1 MEAERTTGISPTVVE
16 GFSTPQ
22 DAAAAIEALL
32 EVGFAASQIGIVT
45 EDDDAVQVIADEV
58 DARIAVRS
66 VDELGASADER
77 LVYADLIDDGAILVV
92 VAAGAREDE
101 ARDVM
106 FGTLADD
113 VLISEINLSD
123 HDSTGNPILDASIG
137 TTAGLT
143 PAIDTLIGEEPGEGY
158 ERLGDEDEIEDF
170 DEDEDE
176 DDRA

>member
-1 MEAERTTGISPTVVE
+1 MDTERARETTPTVVE

-32 EVGFAASQIGIVT
+32 EAGFAAGQIGIVT
-45 EDDDAVQVIADEV
+45 EDDDAVRAIADEV
-58 DARIAVRS
+58 DARIAVRG
-66 VDELGASADER
+66 VDELGTSADER
-77 LVYADLIDDGAILVV
+77 LVYADLLEDGEILVV
-92 VAAGAREDE
+92 VAAGGREDE

-106 FGTLADD
+106 FGTLRDD
-113 VLISEINLSD
+113 ALISEINLAD
-123 HDSTGNPILDASIG
+123 HDSTGNPILDDSIG

-158 ERLGDEDEIEDF
+158 ERLD

-176 DDRA
+176 DEEDARA

>member
-22 DAAAAIEALL
+22 DAATAIEALL
-32 EVGFAASQIGIVT
+32 EAGFATSQIGIVT
-45 EDDDAVQVIADEV
+45 NDDIAARIIADEV
-58 DARIAVRS
+58 DARIALRS

-92 VAAGAREDE
+92 VAAGERKDE

-113 VLISEINLSD
+113 VLITEINLAD

-158 ERLGDEDEIEDF
+158 ERLDDEDDDDENEDV
-170 DEDEDE
+170 DE